1 MPGSGKSTM
10 GKILAE
16 TLNRSLYD
24 IDIMIEE
31 KEGISISEIFEK
43 FGEEYFRKAETE
55 ILREISKESG
65 AIIASGGGSIL
76 KEVNRDLIRQN
87 SFVIFLD
94 RPLEKLERVGRPLSK
109 EPKSL
114 EKLFSE
120 RYLIYKEISD
130 LRVSVVE
137 NKEECLKK
145 ILEGLKIDWKF

>member
-114 EKLFSE
+114 EKLF
-120 RYLIYKEISD
+120 
-130 LRVSVVE
+130 
-137 NKEECLKK
+137 LKD
-145 ILEGLKIDWKF
+145 I